1 MFDQALQQR
10 KENTEHL
17 EPEISEQRNSNPEQS
32 YPNLEQSNPNPEQR
46 NANPKQSNP
55 NPEQGYPN
63 PEKSF
68 PIPNPE
74 PKSSLALHLGKD
86 QNSGGE
92 GNEKTKILRDLIEVT

>member
-17 EPEISEQRNSNPEQS
+17 EPEISEPRNSNPEQS

-46 NANPKQSNP
+46 NANPKQRNP

-68 PIPNPE
+68 PNPE
-74 PKSSLALHLGKD
+74 PKSSLALDLGKD